1 MPIDKLFDGTIA
13 VTAKALDLRAKR
25 QGLIQSN
32 IANINTPGYKVQEFS
47 FKDAMEKATTGL
59 GGLVK
64 TNARHMDVDPL
75 SAPGADVFSEN
86 RPVDVDEEMI
96 KLAENQF
103 MYQAA
108 ARIIAKKFDGLLFA
122 IEEGGK

>member
-1 MPIDKLFDGTIA
+1 MPVDKLFGGTIA
-13 VTAKALDLRAKR
+13 ISSKALDLRAKR

-32 IANINTPGYKVQEFS
+32 IANINTPGYKVQDFS
-47 FKDAMEKATTGL
+47 FAGAMEKATTGL

-64 TNARHMDVDPL
+64 TNARHLDVDPL
-75 SAPGADVFSEN
+75 ALQDVGVVAEN
-86 RPVDVDEEMI
+86 RPVDGDEEMLKMSQI
-96 KLAENQF
+96 QF

-108 ARIIAKKFDGLLFA
+108 VKIIAKKFEGLQFV